1 MTCVGKE
8 NGCLIYHGSNFLKQR
23 LLLSTLSGK
32 SIEIRE
38 IRPHRETNPGLQ
50 EYETNLLEL
59 LDKLTNG
66 TITRVD
72 RDGCS
77 FVYQP
82 GLLYGG
88 IIHHDCS
95 TERGIGYYLDML
107 VALGPFC
114 KKPLQVTLTGVT
126 NSKESPSVDH
136 IKASALPALKR
147 FLVVDEGLE
156 LKILKRGMMP
166 GGGGVITFRCPVR
179 KSLKPIQCTKQTMI
193 KRIRG
198 TAYCCKVSPAMA
210 NRAVEHAKGVM
221 LNFLP
226 DVYINTDQ
234 HKGKRSGNS
243 PGYGINLVAETT
255 DGTMFSAEAICKSM
269 DEQQGNPSIP
279 EDVGREAGM
288 KLLDEVFRG
297 GCVES
302 AFQWLVVLYMALA
315 QKDVS
320 KFLIGPLSQYTI
332 HFLQHLRE
340 FFGITFKLENANG
353 DENDSTDDRENEDQ
367 LSGSNKVMLT
377 CVGVGYSNFSK
388 RVN

>member
-8 NGCLIYHGSNFLKQR
+8 NSFLIYNGSNFLKQR

-32 SIEIRE
+32 PIEIRE
-38 IRPHRETNPGLQ
+38 IRPLNDTNPGLQ
-50 EYETNLLEL
+50 EYETNLLQL

-66 TITRVD
+66 SRTRVD
-72 RDGCS
+72 RNGCS

-82 GLLYGG
+82 GLLHGG
-88 IIHHDCS
+88 IVHHDCS
-95 TERGIGYYLDML
+95 TERGIGYYLDVL

-114 KKPLQVTLTGVT
+114 KMPLQVTLTGVT

-166 GGGGVITFRCPVR
+166 GGGGEIMFRCPVR
-179 KSLKPIQCTKQTMI
+179 KTLKAVQCTKQTMV

-255 DGTMFSAEAICKSM
+255 DGTTFSAEAVCKTI
-269 DEQQGNPSIP
+269 EEQGNPSIP
-279 EDVGREAGM
+279 EELGREAGM
-288 KLLDEVFRG
+288 RLLDEVFRG
-297 GCVES
+297 GCVDS
-302 AFQWLVVLYMALA
+302 TFQWLVVLFMALA

-320 KFLIGPLSQYTI
+320 KMLIGPLSQYTV

-353 DENDSTDDRENEDQ
+353 DGDEAADRDDDE
-367 LSGSNKVMLT
+367 LSGSNKVMAT

>member
-8 NGCLIYHGSNFLKQR
+8 KGCLIYEGSNFLKQR

-32 SIEIRE
+32 SIEVRE
-38 IRPHRETNPGLQ
+38 IRPHHETNPGLQ
-50 EYETNLLEL
+50 EYETNLLQL
-59 LDKLTNG
+59 LDKITNG

-88 IIHHDCS
+88 VIHHDCS
-95 TERGIGYYLDML
+95 TERGIGYYLDVL

-114 KKPLQVTLTGVT
+114 KKPLDVTLTGVT

-156 LKILKRGMMP
+156 LKVLKRGIMP
-166 GGGGVITFRCPVR
+166 GGGGEITFRCPVR
-179 KSLKPIQCTKQTMI
+179 KSLKAIQCTKQTMV

-255 DGTMFSAEAICKSM
+255 DGTMFSAEAICKTM
-269 DEQQGNPSIP
+269 DEVMISAPFEYFDLFKGFRIIALFRFVPPATRQPIHTGRSWPRGWH
-279 EDVGREAGM
+279 EAVGRG
-288 KLLDEVFRG
+288 VPRR
-297 GCVES
+297 
-302 AFQWLVVLYMALA
+302 
-315 QKDVS
+315 
-320 KFLIGPLSQYTI
+320 
-332 HFLQHLRE
+332 LR
-340 FFGITFKLENANG
+340 
-353 DENDSTDDRENEDQ
+353 
-367 LSGSNKVMLT
+367 
-377 CVGVGYSNFSK
+377 
-388 RVN
+388 